1 MSLRLPLYKFR
12 YMMQNKFAK
21 YNDIT
26 TDCRKIL
33 LPFNTLRRY
42 IIDKNEGYV
51 SELTKAYI
59 AVVRR
64 ESEIYSKM
72 SLAMMSMLTM
82 NHEQNKAR
90 GMSKKILHSL
100 SDSIL
105 IMSNRESLV
114 TVNDLKLILDLIYEL
129 SSSKH
134 ALELS
139 RIIVHYT
146 LYSLILASTLCLT
159 PPKIDSELLSYMPE
173 MRFALMKGNANPPFM
188 MNFCEYCKIVCHGQ
202 QIDMVVRINDDDY
215 YSTIV
220 DLKNTCL
227 SSNVLTSIMDIM
239 ELSVYSENSN
249 AKVVLDQAFDLIQ
262 PYGWSLG
269 PQSRLTCIDVFNRMC
284 ETNDDPYDMRCARVI
299 QGVWASGQSTA
310 GSMDE
315 ALRRM
320 SGRASKFRS
329 VFDSLMTKM
338 LGFIGG
344 IMTEGDELG
353 VFVDFDPYLD
363 DEYLSDDDGGYE
375 WYMDPELNHDYSDYS
390 DNDDDD
396 EFWGLHW

>member
-1 MSLRLPLYKFR
+1 
-12 YMMQNKFAK
+12 MMQNKFAK

-51 SELTKAYI
+51 SGLTKAYI
-59 AVVRR
+59 AVIRR

-100 SDSIL
+100 SDSII

-114 TVNDLKLILDLIYEL
+114 TVNDLKLILDLIGEL

-215 YSTIV
+215 YSIIV

-227 SSNVLTSIMDIM
+227 SSIVLTSIMDIM
-239 ELSVYSENSN
+239 ELSAYSENSN

-299 QGVWASGQSTA
+299 QGVWSSGRSTA
-310 GSMDE
+310 ESMDK

-320 SGRASKFRS
+320 GERASKSRS
-329 VFDSLMTKM
+329 IFDSLMTKM

-375 WYMDPELNHDYSDYS
+375 WYMDQN
-390 DNDDDD
+390 
-396 EFWGLHW
+396 